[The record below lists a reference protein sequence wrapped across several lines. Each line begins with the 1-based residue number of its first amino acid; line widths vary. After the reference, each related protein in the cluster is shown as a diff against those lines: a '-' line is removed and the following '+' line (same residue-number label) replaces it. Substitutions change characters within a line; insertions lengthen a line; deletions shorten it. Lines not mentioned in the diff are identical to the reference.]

1 VFALSL
7 MGVGVLLLAVV
18 RRYAPAHARRLSR
31 P

>member
-1 VFALSL
+1 LMFA
-7 MGVGVLLLAVV
+7 GVLLVTAV